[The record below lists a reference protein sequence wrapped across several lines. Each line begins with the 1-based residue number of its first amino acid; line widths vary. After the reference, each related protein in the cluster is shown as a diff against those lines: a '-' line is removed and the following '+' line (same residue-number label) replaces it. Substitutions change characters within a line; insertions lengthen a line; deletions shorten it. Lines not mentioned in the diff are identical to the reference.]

1 MKTRKINE
9 SLGGNDVRR
18 VRVTNPSDSLTEV
31 LLVSNR
37 TPKKLKSGT
46 NMS

>member
-1 MKTRKINE
+1 MKTRKVNE
-9 SLGGNDVRR
+9 LLGGNDVRR
-18 VRVTNPSDSLTEV
+18 VRVTNPSDSLAEV

-37 TPKKLKSGT
+37 TPKKLTSGT